1 MKRQLGLI
9 DQANLESNEKI
20 LLKLNY
26 PMFPDEVSLL
36 IKKGK
41 YLVLSTDFYSK
52 LDKCRMYS
60 QSEFP
65 LKSLHWIIDRIENGF
80 WKKPT
85 DGGLSDFE
93 RSVSNEFEGEK
104 VGVNVMMHCCAEN
117 MHGFNIWNSSR
128 KDYIADIPP
137 HEWNIPDYMLKDG
150 LLDELKKIAA
160 KYS

>member
-1 MKRQLGLI
+1 
-9 DQANLESNEKI
+9 
-20 LLKLNY
+20 
-26 PMFPDEVSLL
+26 MFPDEVSLL

-65 LKSLHWIIDRIENGF
+65 LKSLPWIIDRIENGF
-80 WKKPT
+80 WKKPAE
-85 DGGLSDFE
+85 GGLSDFE
-93 RSVSNEFEGEK
+93 RSVSSEFEGE
-104 VGVNVMMHCCAEN
+104 VIGINVKMHCCAEN
-117 MHGFNIWNSSR
+117 LNGFNIWNTSR
-128 KDYIADIPP
+128 TSYLNKMSNQGWDVPV
-137 HEWNIPDYMLKDG
+137 YMLKDG